1 VTPTDA
7 IRDARRE
14 VRFEQVRLLRAI
26 DVFRPR
32 SSQSR
37 GGSDEEV
44 KAATE
49 RFLAACRTLDRCLA
63 AAEETADAARV
74 E

>member
-1 VTPTDA
+1 MTPTDA

-26 DVFRPR
+26 DRR
-32 SSQSR
+32 MD

-49 RFLAACRTLDRCLA
+49 RFLAACRTLDRCLD
-63 AAEETADAARV
+63 AAEEMADAARV